1 MDILT
6 KCLTDPNL
14 SWKAKGIFVYLT
26 DNAAINFNELLSI
39 SKDKRTAI
47 QTGLHELKNHGY
59 LERFAIRDE
68 LGRFD
73 FYLNIPKGYKLSE
86 EETLN
91 LTNNE
96 LLGYYYKTKKEFP
109 ITYNTILSN
118 VNNELRKRDIN
129 VEDTT
134 MSQILMDKK

>member
-1 MDILT
+1 MDIIT
-6 KCLTDPNL
+6 KCLTDPKI

-26 DNAAINFNELLSI
+26 DNPAINFNELLSI

-47 QTGLHELKNHGY
+47 QTGLQELRMHGY

-86 EETLN
+86 EEV
-91 LTNNE
+91 LTMTNKE
-96 LLGYYYKTKKEFP
+96 LLAYYHKTKKEFP
-109 ITYNTILSN
+109 VTYNTILSN

-129 VEDTT
+129 VKDTT